1 MAKELSLI
9 ALLVVAV
16 AVSGCETVA
25 LKCPGW
31 VQQTLPIKPSRK
43 DVLTRGTQDQIV
55 TANESLEANCK

>member
-1 MAKELSLI
+1 MVSRLTAA

-31 VQQTLPIKPSRK
+31 VKSTLPIKPSRQ
-43 DVLTRGTQDQIV
+43 DQLTRGTQDQIV
-55 TANESLEANCK
+55 AANESWEAHCR